1 MALFQFRGS
10 LRIGNGLGFGSAGP
24 GGFDSSAALGEGS
37 PPYMESLVKL
47 FPAEGA
53 ALGALAAGF
62 AEQRLWLSI
71 LLTILIA
78 GLVFV
83 LRVFAT
89 QPAGGG
95 KPDWIAVILAT
106 ISFFLYALSIRAFGT
121 FLGGAEGHAGL
132 MAVIAGIWTALVPL
146 FPKRS

>member
-1 MALFQFRGS
+1 MALFQLRGS
-10 LRIGNGLGFGSAGP
+10 LRIGNGLGFGSSNQASFGP
-24 GGFDSSAALGEGS
+24 SES
-37 PPYMESLVKL
+37 PPYMESLAKL

-62 AEQRLWLSI
+62 AENKLWLSI
-71 LLTILIA
+71 VLTIAIA

-83 LRVFAT
+83 LRIFAT

-95 KPDWIAVILAT
+95 KPDWIAVVLAT

-146 FPKRS
+146 FPKKS

>member
-1 MALFQFRGS
+1 MALFQLRGS
-10 LRIGNGLGFGSAGP
+10 LRIGNGLGFGPASEVGLT
-24 GGFDSSAALGEGS
+24 SGES
-37 PPYMESLVKL
+37 PPYMESLAKL

-62 AEQRLWLSI
+62 AEDKLWLSI
-71 LLTILIA
+71 ILTIAIA

-89 QPAGGG
+89 QPANGG
-95 KPDWIAVILAT
+95 KTDWIAVIIAT
-106 ISFFLYALSIRAFGT
+106 ISFFLFALSIRAFGT
-121 FLGGAEGHAGL
+121 FLGGAEAHSGL

-146 FPKRS
+146 FPKKS